1 MDIGSAAPSDVEPLL
16 GTPFRIDLGGE
27 TAAHLMLAAVER
39 DPSDADARPFR
50 LLFRGGPTPPLPQGI
65 QRLTHEH
72 VGQLD
77 LFLVPATPDADGPL
91 YIAVFG

>member
-1 MDIGSAAPSDVEPLL
+1 MDIGSAAPSDVEPLV
-16 GTPFRIDLGGE
+16 GTPFRIDLAE
-27 TAAHLMLAAVER
+27 DTAGDLVLAAVER
-39 DPSDADARPFR
+39 GPSDADARPFH

-65 QRLTHEH
+65 QTLTNED

-91 YIAVFG
+91 YVAVFG

>member
-1 MDIGSAAPSDVEPLL
+1 MDIVSSAPSDVEPLV
-16 GTPFRIDLGGE
+16 GTPFRIDLAE
-27 TAAHLMLAAVER
+27 DTAVDLVLAAVER
-39 DPSDADARPFR
+39 GPGDADARPFR

-65 QRLTHEH
+65 QTLTNED

-91 YIAVFG
+91 YVAVLG